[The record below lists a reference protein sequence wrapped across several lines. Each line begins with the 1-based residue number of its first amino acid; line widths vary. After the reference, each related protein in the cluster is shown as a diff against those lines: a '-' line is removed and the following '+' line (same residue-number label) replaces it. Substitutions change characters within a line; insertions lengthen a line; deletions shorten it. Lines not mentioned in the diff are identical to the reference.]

1 MPILKDPNFDF
12 LKWRWP
18 AVGLSILIV
27 VAGAIAVTLQG
38 GLALGIDFSGG
49 TIVIVK
55 FDNPVTEVA
64 VRGAISGIAS
74 ESVVQQYGQADA
86 NEVLIRLPQSGPE
99 EGASLEEEANALVAA
114 LEQSSVNEFSVI
126 GQELVGPVI
135 GEELQTRGINAFV
148 FAMFGILV
156 YIGLRFRF
164 SFAVGAIIAVAHD
177 ILVTIAMLTF
187 FGYELSLNVVAAMLT
202 ITGYSVND
210 SIVVFDRVR
219 ENLRR
224 MRRDDFATLV
234 NTSINQ
240 TLRRTIITSGTTLFA
255 VLALYSFGG
264 EVLKGFAFTM
274 IIGVISGTYSTIFIA
289 AAAAIVISERRTSQR
304 ARAAADRTPATSK
317 PKRRS
322 KKARARARA

>member
-1 MPILKDPNFDF
+1 MPIFKNPQFDF

-18 AVGLSILIV
+18 AVGLSIVII
-27 VAGAIAVTLQG
+27 VAGAVTVAMQG

-49 TIVIVK
+49 TIVIVQ
-55 FDNPVTEVA
+55 FDNPVTEDD
-64 VRGAISGIAS
+64 VRAAIGGIAS
-74 ESVVQQYGQADA
+74 EFGVQQYGPAVD

-99 EGASLEEEANALVAA
+99 EGTSLEEGANAVVAA
-114 LEQSSVNEFSVI
+114 LGQSSVGGFTVI
-126 GQELVGPVI
+126 SRELVGPVI
-135 GEELQTRGINAFV
+135 GEELQSRGVNAFV
-148 FAMFGILV
+148 FALAGILV

-164 SFAVGAIIAVAHD
+164 SFAVGAIIAVVHD
-177 ILVTIAMLTF
+177 ILITCAMLTF
-187 FGYELSLNVVAAMLT
+187 FGYDLSLNVVAAMLT

-224 MRRDDFATLV
+224 MRRDAFGTLV

-240 TLRRTIITSGTTLFA
+240 TLSRTIITSGTTLFTL
-255 VLALYSFGG
+255 LALYLFGG

-274 IIGVISGTYSTIFIA
+274 IVGVISGTYSTIFIA

-304 ARAAADRTPATSK
+304 ARAAAGRTPATSK
-317 PKRRS
+317 PNPPCQDS
-322 KKARARARA
+322 